1 MGTDI
6 IVGRSEAD
14 KKRFGDKGLILIGRQ
29 YVKMGREVSLANNI
43 YMDVNR
49 SHVVFICGKRGSGKC
64 VHEDTLIQLDDGR
77 QIPIKELEN
86 NKNKILGLNE
96 KLKIEKL
103 QKRDFFK
110 RSVKDLIHLRLRSG
124 REIKL
129 TPEHP
134 LLTIKSWRP
143 VNELKVGSRI
153 AVPRRLDS
161 FGNNSIPHHRI
172 KLLAYFIAEGHTKKI
187 ALFSNSDPD
196 IIKDFKES
204 MKKFD
209 SALDVVEEKK
219 GCYRLT
225 QHHHN
230 TIVLDSKI
238 IRDKTTCRFLKGTNN
253 TFKKRSIRLLFE
265 QEGLY
270 NKSSLE
276 KYIPK
281 SIMALN
287 KEGIRLLLN
296 RLFSCDGSIYH
307 LNKGDWEVSYSSSSE
322 KLIRQIQNL
331 LLRFDILSKLRYKK
345 VKYNGYYKDAFEL
358 VLNGVNVKKF
368 IENIGFFGIKK
379 IKEGLA
385 LDYLNKTIRNPNID
399 TIPKEV
405 WDLYKPKN
413 WAEVGRA
420 FGYKHPKAMRER
432 LRYSPSRDTLL
443 QISEADQNQGIKL
456 LAESDIFWD
465 EIVSMELLEG
475 KFTVYD
481 INVPN
486 FHNFVANDIIVHNSY
501 SQGVIAEG
509 VADLPEEVKN
519 NVAVLIL
526 DTMGI
531 FWTMKTEN
539 RKDEDLLKEWNLESK
554 GLDIK
559 IYTPKGYYQQY
570 LEDGIPTDFPFSIKP
585 NELDAL
591 DWCNAFGIEQ
601 FSSSGVLMHR
611 VIKRLEGQN
620 YSVKDFADA
629 VQRDIQ
635 SDENTKNKTIS
646 LLLTANDWGLFD
658 KGGTKIK
665 DIIKGGQVSVLD
677 VSCYATTPGGWGIK
691 GLAVGLIAKKLF
703 TERMITRKQ
712 EELDAVQKG
721 YSYLGESGE
730 EETESKLQMDW
741 LVIVESHEFLPEK
754 GKNAATDA
762 LVTILKEG
770 RQPGISL
777 ILATQQPGKIHGDV
791 LTQSD
796 LIIAHK
802 IPAKKDVDALN
813 AMMQSYMV
821 RGLTEA
827 VNELPGEKGAAV
839 ILDDNSERIYPMRIR
854 PRFSWHC
861 GEAPSAIKSSRM
873 RLKLNI

>member
-1 MGTDI
+1 
-6 IVGRSEAD
+6 
-14 KKRFGDKGLILIGRQ
+14 
-29 YVKMGREVSLANNI
+29 
-43 YMDVNR
+43 
-49 SHVVFICGKRGSGKC
+49 
-64 VHEDTLIQLDDGR
+64 
-77 QIPIKELEN
+77 
-86 NKNKILGLNE
+86 
-96 KLKIEKL
+96 
-103 QKRDFFK
+103 
-110 RSVKDLIHLRLRSG
+110 
-124 REIKL
+124 
-129 TPEHP
+129 
-134 LLTIKSWRP
+134 
-143 VNELKVGSRI
+143 
-153 AVPRRLDS
+153 
-161 FGNNSIPHHRI
+161 
-172 KLLAYFIAEGHTKKI
+172 
-187 ALFSNSDPD
+187 
-196 IIKDFKES
+196 
-204 MKKFD
+204 
-209 SALDVVEEKK
+209 
-219 GCYRLT
+219 
-225 QHHHN
+225 
-230 TIVLDSKI
+230 
-238 IRDKTTCRFLKGTNN
+238 
-253 TFKKRSIRLLFE
+253 
-265 QEGLY
+265 
-270 NKSSLE
+270 
-276 KYIPK
+276 
-281 SIMALN
+281 MALN
-287 KEGIRLLLN
+287 KEGIRLFLN

-539 RKDEDLLKEWNLESK
+539 RKDEDLLKQWNLESK

-721 YSYLGESGE
+721 YSYLGETGE
-730 EETESKLQMDW
+730 EETESKLPMVW
-741 LVIVESHEFLPEK
+741 LVIDESHEFLPEK

-802 IPAKKDVDALN
+802 ITAKKDVDALN

-854 PRFSWHC
+854 PRFSWHG